1 VQLALKFRNMLPNV
15 VREELDNLV
24 ATIVAFWS
32 VEHNADGTHKDIHAN
47 SITINGKPI
56 TGDTPPINLPLIAKG
71 DLLTRNDTDN
81 VRLPVGSIGRVL
93 TADPSADEGLS
104 WQILTAALAQSFVTV
119 NAEASLANHRRLVA
133 GNNVA
138 LSTAT
143 PGQLI
148 ISASGGGGTGGGM
161 NLDYLGDFAPGP
173 VYNDGDIVIGADG
186 IAYMCVVD
194 GTTTP
199 PEPWPGTGVAVNAT
213 VDASYWVVSGHAALT
228 NERVMSALAN
238 GYVKSTGGEPSTVAV
253 IPVAEGGTGATTAS
267 AARTNLGVGTVGPVN
282 LSGDASTYLNGSGAW
297 STPQGVPSGSII
309 FFTTPCPPGYT
320 RMSAWDG
327 RYVRMGPSHAT
338 GGAASHSHGVG
349 SYAMPSHTH
358 PVGTLA
364 VGSHSHSSGTLAVA
378 SHSHPNA
385 GGTNAVADH
394 VHAFSGTTGGESNGS
409 AVMDAG
415 GGMNC
420 VRAPHTH
427 TYGGNTV
434 GSGGHSHTLTG
445 STGTTAPDVA
455 GNTGTATA
463 TVTGVSG
470 ATGPTAITGASD
482 AQANAPLFVD
492 FYACQ
497 KD

>member
-24 ATIVAFWS
+24 ATIVAFWN
-32 VEHNADGTHKDIHAN
+32 VEHNADGSHGDIHAD

-56 TGDTPPINLPLIAKG
+56 TGESPPVDLPLIAKG

-93 TADPSADEGLS
+93 TADPSADEGVS

-119 NAEASLANHRRLVA
+119 NAEASLTNHRRLVA

-267 AARTNLGVGTVGPVN
+267 AARTNLGIGTVGPVN
-282 LSGDASTYLNGSGAW
+282 LSGDASTYLNGAGAW
-297 STPQGVPSGSII
+297 TSPAGVPSGSII

-327 RYVRMGPSHAT
+327 RYVRMGASYAT

-378 SHSHPNA
+378 SHSHSISA
-385 GGTNAVADH
+385 GDHSHSFSATSGVESSSVGAQTGASYTVARSGH
-394 VHAFSGTTGGESNGS
+394 THSVSGTTGT
-409 AVMDAG
+409 G
-415 GGMNC
+415 GGFSG
-420 VRAPHTH
+420 TS
-427 TYGGNTV
+427 
-434 GSGGHSHTLTG
+434 GSS
-445 STGTTAPDVA
+445 APDVA
-455 GNTGTATA
+455 GNTGSNTA
-463 TVTGVSG
+463 TVTGASG
-470 ATGPTAITGASD
+470 ATGPTAITGVSD
-482 AQANAPLFVD
+482 AQPNTPLYVD